1 MEPRLVLFDEVTS
14 ALDPELVGGILDL
27 IGEISASHAMTMLIV
42 THEMGFAR
50 HSADRVIFFD
60 QGSILED
67 GPPDRIFDNPSCAR
81 TREFLASV
89 RAMGGDPSRFRHPHG
104 IS

>member
-1 MEPRLVLFDEVTS
+1 
-14 ALDPELVGGILDL
+14 
-27 IGEISASHAMTMLIV
+27 MTMLIV

-67 GPPDRIFDNPSCAR
+67 GSPEQIFDNPACPR

-89 RAMGGDPSRFRHPHG
+89 RAVHGRSPSRSPEA
-104 IS
+104 